1 MSWRRLFPLIFL
13 FSCVD
18 GFISNWLYPARLPM
32 LFKDIFILV
41 VYFLFMTQE
50 FQRHWVGKFKRSIG
64 LGTWYIAMLFVLVGI
79 LQMFNSKAPGMLVG
93 ILGFKV
99 MFLYL
104 PMAILA
110 YAYVD
115 SLDRLRRLLR
125 AIIYFS
131 IPISIF
137 GLFQFWADPYFMINT
152 FGPGFER
159 AMSMASIDA
168 GEAATQTFLRVFG
181 TFASTGQFS
190 SFLVINCMFIFS
202 LLFTA
207 KNKFERRLMI
217 GCAILNFIT
226 LLATGSRGGFLLIF
240 IMGFVFVVFCRRFWR
255 RLVFMF
261 LLAVSLYAG
270 FSYLGR
276 GVVSRFKS
284 LKDTE
289 MLKSRTIGVTKATF
303 MDYFERYPLGNGIG
317 TGSGASRYLSEGE
330 EVEWEFIE
338 SYPAK
343 LQYETG
349 ILGVILFYLFLL
361 KLSVHWLR
369 HWLKPVDFTIY
380 TIIASLS
387 SLCLVFFF
395 YSLVGIIDSSPLAIF
410 LWATVGI
417 VAKLT
422 TFQSNAE
429 YPVPA

>member
-1 MSWRRLFPLIFL
+1 MSWRRFFPLIFL

-18 GFISNWLYPARLPM
+18 GFISNWLYPARLP
-32 LFKDIFILV
+32 LLYRDILTLV

-50 FQRHWVGKFKRSIG
+50 LQRHWVGKFKRSIG
-64 LGTWYIAMLFVLVGI
+64 PGTWYIAMLFILLGI
-79 LQMFNSKAPGMLVG
+79 LQIFNSKVPSMLVG

-99 MFLYL
+99 MFLYW

-125 AIIYFS
+125 TISYFS

-137 GLFQFWADPYFMINT
+137 GLFQFWADPNFMVNT
-152 FGPGFER
+152 FGPGVEK
-159 AMSMASIDA
+159 AMVMAFIEG
-168 GEAATQTFLRVFG
+168 GEAAEQTFLRVFG
-181 TFASTGQFS
+181 TFASSGQFS
-190 SFLVINCMFIFS
+190 GFLVINTMFISS

-207 KNKFERRLMI
+207 KNKFERHLMI

-226 LLATGSRGGFLLIF
+226 LLATGSRGGLLIIF
-240 IMGFVFVVFCRRFWR
+240 IMGFVFVILCRRLWR

-261 LLAVSLYAG
+261 LLAISLYMG

-276 GVVSRFKS
+276 GVISRFES
-284 LKDTE
+284 LRDTE
-289 MLKSRTIGVTKATF
+289 MIKLRTIEVTKATF
-303 MDYFERYPLGNGIG
+303 MDYFERYPFGHGLG
-317 TGSGASRYLSEGE
+317 TGSSASRYLSEGE
-330 EVEWEFIE
+330 EVEWELIE
-338 SYPAK
+338 NYPAK

-369 HWLKPVDFTIY
+369 HWLKPIDSTIY
-380 TIIASLS
+380 IIIASLS
-387 SLCLVFFF
+387 SLCLVIFCN
-395 YSLVGIIDSSPLAIF
+395 SLVGIIDTSPVAIF
-410 LWATVGI
+410 LLATVGI
-417 VAKLT
+417 VAKLA

-429 YPVPA
+429 YSVSA